1 MWDPINSHLGGPQA
15 GIPYCSQRHFLRKGK
30 RGQGW
35 RQTWSHTRF
44 GTTCKAFLAPLR
56 HTPIHCILM
65 SVPSSFFITYADFL
79 DAVHLTL
86 LPSSNTNHQHGVS
99 YLFSV
104 PIHKN
109 CVCARACVLA
119 CVCARTRACVFA
131 PRFRLWVCSVMCVV
145 VCVCVCVEC
154 NGCMY
159 QHVMDECIVLTGVMV
174 GVVWSVWC

>member
-65 SVPSSFFITYADFL
+65 SVPSSFFYHIRGFSRRCPFNFTSVKQHKSSTRCIVF
-79 DAVHLTL
+79 VQC
-86 LPSSNTNHQHGVS
+86 SNTQK
-99 YLFSV
+99 L
-104 PIHKN
+104 
-109 CVCARACVLA
+109 CVRARVRACVRVRAHA
-119 CVCARTRACVFA
+119 C
-131 PRFRLWVCSVMCVV
+131 MCVRSAFS
-145 VCVCVCVEC
+145 
-154 NGCMY
+154 
-159 QHVMDECIVLTGVMV
+159 LV
-174 GVVWSVWC
+174 GL